1 MSLSRILMN
10 VYAWGGLVIV
20 LVGIGYTIVYPPQSL
35 RVDRDGVPHFTPQVE
50 HPITGE
56 GVSVNELIKH
66 YRGD

>member
-1 MSLSRILMN
+1 MTAARLFMN
-10 VYAWGGLVIV
+10 VYAWASLAIV
-20 LVGIGYTIVYPPQSL
+20 VVGIGWTLVYPPQSL
-35 RVDRDGVPHFTPQVE
+35 RVDRDGVPHFMPEVE

>member
-1 MSLSRILMN
+1 MTAPRMLMN
-10 VYAWGGLVIV
+10 IYAWTGLVV
-20 LVGIGYTIVYPPQSL
+20 VVVGIGYTLVFPPQSL

-56 GVSVNELIKH
+56 GVSVNDLIKH